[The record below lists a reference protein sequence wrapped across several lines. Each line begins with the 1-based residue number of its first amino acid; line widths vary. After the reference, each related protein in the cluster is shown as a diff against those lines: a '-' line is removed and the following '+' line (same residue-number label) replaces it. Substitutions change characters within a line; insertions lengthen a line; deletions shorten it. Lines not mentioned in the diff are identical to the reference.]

1 MPAISRSLNVLARCG
16 NQFRTSKLEA
26 LDLSAAQAPYILHVC
41 AKPGQTQEQ
50 LARALH
56 VNPSNAARQLAR
68 LEEKGYIRRAAP
80 RDNRRQLIVEPC
92 DKAIQA
98 VAKVREVNRQW
109 NDYLTQGMT
118 AEEQDR
124 LEALL
129 NRMLALAVAWADEEG
144 EAT

>member
-16 NQFRTSKLEA
+16 NQFRSSMLKD

-41 AKPGQTQEQ
+41 GKPGQTQEQ

-68 LEEKGYIRRAAP
+68 LEEKGYIRRVTP
-80 RDNRRQLIVEPC
+80 DDNRRQLIIEPC
-92 DKAIQA
+92 QKAVDA

-118 AEEQDR
+118 AAEEQK

-129 NRMLALAVAWADEEG
+129 KQMLELAVRWADEQEPVD
-144 EAT
+144 